1 MFLNELCPGDSA
13 EGYFILE
20 SILVKT
26 ASNGKPFLSLVLGDR
41 SGTMEAKVWDYRGP
55 IGAGDTGAV
64 AYLKGSVSEF
74 RGASQLT
81 IDVLRLAD
89 ASDRYPVSDLV
100 PAAPI
105 DLKASARLATILVFP
120 TPPLPL
126 VTERT
131 RASLEFPGTIL
142 PASVVF

>member
-1 MFLNELCPGDSA
+1 MFLNELFPGDSA
-13 EGYFILE
+13 EGYFILA

-81 IDVLRLAD
+81 AEGRHLLLQYERYVEDIKRYANSVFGNYFDV
-89 ASDRYPVSDLV
+89 
-100 PAAPI
+100 
-105 DLKASARLATILVFP
+105 
-120 TPPLPL
+120 
-126 VTERT
+126 E
-131 RASLEFPGTIL
+131 
-142 PASVVF
+142 